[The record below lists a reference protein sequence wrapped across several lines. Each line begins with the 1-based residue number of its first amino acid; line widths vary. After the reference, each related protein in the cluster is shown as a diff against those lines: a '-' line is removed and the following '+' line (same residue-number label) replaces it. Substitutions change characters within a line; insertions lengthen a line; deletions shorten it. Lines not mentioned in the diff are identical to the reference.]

1 MRNPERNREDA
12 DQWRLPFLVV
22 AAVLA
27 VALIVIASLLAYWNA
42 APDAIPSTAVGWS
55 ANALT
60 IGTVLWVIFVEGAF
74 AMFLKREDKQR
85 LIEERAQVESRL
97 AAARAEALAEGR
109 AEGRA
114 EALAEVRA
122 EAFAEARAAEER
134 WLARQRRLAR
144 LRRRLERRQG

>member
-27 VALIVIASLLAYWNA
+27 IALIVIASLLAYWNA
-42 APDAIPSTAVGWS
+42 APDAVPSTAVGWS

-85 LIEERAQVESRL
+85 LIEEREQVESRL

-122 EAFAEARAAEER
+122 AELAATRSLEER
-134 WLARQRRLAR
+134 WLARQQRLAR
-144 LRRRLERRQG
+144 LRRRLERRRR

>member
-1 MRNPERNREDA
+1 MRNPERNREDG

-27 VALIVIASLLAYWNA
+27 VALISIASLLAYWNA

-85 LIEERAQVESRL
+85 LIEERAQAESKI
-97 AAARAEALAEGR
+97 AAARAEGR

-122 EAFAEARAAEER
+122 AELAATRSLEER
-134 WLARQRRLAR
+134 WLARQQRLAR
-144 LRRRLERRQG
+144 LRRRLERRRG

>member
-27 VALIVIASLLAYWNA
+27 VALISIASLLAYWNA
-42 APDAIPSTAVGWS
+42 PPDAIPSTAVGWS

-85 LIEERAQVESRL
+85 LIEERAQAESKI
-97 AAARAEALAEGR
+97 AAAR

-122 EAFAEARAAEER
+122 AELAATRSLEER

-144 LRRRLERRQG
+144 LRRRLERRRG

>member
-42 APDAIPSTAVGWS
+42 APDAILSTAVGWS

-60 IGTVLWVIFVEGAF
+60 IGTVLWAIFVEGGF

-85 LIEERAQVESRL
+85 LIEERKQAESKI
-97 AAARAEALAEGR
+97 AAAR

-114 EALAEVRA
+114 E
-122 EAFAEARAAEER
+122 ER
-134 WLARQRRLAR
+134 RRQAR
-144 LRRRLERRQG
+144 LRRLRLEGRRR

>member
-1 MRNPERNREDA
+1 MPLRNPERNREDA

-27 VALIVIASLLAYWNA
+27 VALISIASLLAYWNA
-42 APDAIPSTAVGWS
+42 PPDAIPSTAVGWS

-85 LIEERAQVESRL
+85 LIEEREQAESKI
-97 AAARAEALAEGR
+97 AAARAEGR

-144 LRRRLERRQG
+144 LRRRLERRRG

>member
-27 VALIVIASLLAYWNA
+27 VALIGIASLLAYWNA

-60 IGTVLWVIFVEGAF
+60 IGTVLWVIFVEGGF

-85 LIEERAQVESRL
+85 LIEERKQAESNL
-97 AAARAEALAEGR
+97 AAAIAAAR

-114 EALAEVRA
+114 E
-122 EAFAEARAAEER
+122 ER
-134 WLARQRRLAR
+134 RRQAR
-144 LRRRLERRQG
+144 LRRLRLEGRRR

>member
-12 DQWRLPFLVV
+12 DQWRLPFLLV

-27 VALIVIASLLAYWNA
+27 VALISIASLLAYWNA
-42 APDAIPSTAVGWS
+42 APDAISSTAVGWS

-60 IGTVLWVIFVEGAF
+60 IGTVLWVIFVEGGF

-85 LIEERAQVESRL
+85 LIEERKQAESNL
-97 AAARAEALAEGR
+97 AAAIAAAR

-114 EALAEVRA
+114 E
-122 EAFAEARAAEER
+122 ER
-134 WLARQRRLAR
+134 RRQAR
-144 LRRRLERRQG
+144 LRRLRVEGRRR

>member
-1 MRNPERNREDA
+1 MRNSERNREDA

-27 VALIVIASLLAYWNA
+27 IALISIASLLAYWNA

-60 IGTVLWVIFVEGAF
+60 IGAVLWVIFVEGGF

-85 LIEERAQVESRL
+85 LIEERKQAESKI
-97 AAARAEALAEGR
+97 AAARAEGR

-122 EAFAEARAAEER
+122 AELAATRSLEER
-134 WLARQRRLAR
+134 WLARQQRLAR
-144 LRRRLERRQG
+144 LRRRLERRRG

>member
-27 VALIVIASLLAYWNA
+27 IALISIASLLAYWNA

-85 LIEERAQVESRL
+85 LIEERAQAESKI
-97 AAARAEALAEGR
+97 AAARAEGR

-122 EAFAEARAAEER
+122 AELAATRSLEER
-134 WLARQRRLAR
+134 WLARQQRLAR
-144 LRRRLERRQG
+144 LRRRLERRRG

>member
-27 VALIVIASLLAYWNA
+27 IALISIASLLAYWNA
-42 APDAIPSTAVGWS
+42 APDAVPSTAVGWS

-60 IGTVLWVIFVEGAF
+60 IGAVLWVIFVEGAF

-85 LIEERAQVESRL
+85 LIEEREQAESKI
-97 AAARAEALAEGR
+97 AAARAEGR

-122 EAFAEARAAEER
+122 AELAATRSLEER
-134 WLARQRRLAR
+134 WLARQQRLAR
-144 LRRRLERRQG
+144 LRRRLERRRG

>member
-27 VALIVIASLLAYWNA
+27 IALISIASLLAYWNA

-60 IGTVLWVIFVEGAF
+60 IGTVLWVIFVEGGF

-85 LIEERAQVESRL
+85 LIEERAQAESKI
-97 AAARAEALAEGR
+97 AAARAEGR

-122 EAFAEARAAEER
+122 AELAATRSLEER
-134 WLARQRRLAR
+134 WLARQQRLAR
-144 LRRRLERRQG
+144 LRRRLERRRG

>member
-27 VALIVIASLLAYWNA
+27 IALISIASLLAYWNA
-42 APDAIPSTAVGWS
+42 PPDAIPSTAVGWS

-60 IGTVLWVIFVEGAF
+60 IGTVLWVIFVEGGF

-85 LIEERAQVESRL
+85 LEEERKQAESNL
-97 AAARAEALAEGR
+97 AAARAEGR

-122 EAFAEARAAEER
+122 AELAATRSLEER
-134 WLARQRRLAR
+134 WRARQQRLAR
-144 LRRRLERRQG
+144 LRRRLERRRG

>member
-1 MRNPERNREDA
+1 MRNPEQNREDA

-27 VALIVIASLLAYWNA
+27 VALISIASLLAYWNA
-42 APDAIPSTAVGWS
+42 APDAVPSTAVGWS

-85 LIEERAQVESRL
+85 LIEERAQAESKI
-97 AAARAEALAEGR
+97 AAARAEGR

-122 EAFAEARAAEER
+122 AELAATRSLEER
-134 WLARQRRLAR
+134 WLARQQRLAR
-144 LRRRLERRQG
+144 LRRRLERRRG